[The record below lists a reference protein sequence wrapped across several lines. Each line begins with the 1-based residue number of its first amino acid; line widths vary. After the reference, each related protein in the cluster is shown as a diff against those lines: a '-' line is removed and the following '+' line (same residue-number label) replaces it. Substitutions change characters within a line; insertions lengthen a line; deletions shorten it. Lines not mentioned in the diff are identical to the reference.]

1 MSQTPRARSA
11 PRSAPRTGNSPR
23 RPTLSAAL
31 SAPARFYTNLFSNLT
46 QLTRNR
52 IIGIL
57 TESNAIQ
64 PSPRVIRNLETLP
77 KPSGRPK
84 LVIKW
89 GPPASG
95 KGSAR
100 MREAIN
106 SLGDDYSTYLHVN
119 VDAVVESTPYFTRAS
134 RTELIRMVGKTATNA
149 QILAFLN
156 KITPAEARKLGKPY
170 ANVRNTRNEMHRKIS
185 AKQDALID
193 EALDLGRN
201 VSVETTGSGD
211 REGGWPGWLIN
222 KEKVKTDY
230 DVVFVFPL
238 VTFPEAWRRYQRRP
252 LQSFRQGGGFRFA
265 SNRTGLRNTYVKSY
279 KNFIGILG
287 NPQQR
292 QKINRIIVLDPYS
305 SNKNINISP
314 GNSTRRYITVA
325 RIGKLRAH
333 LAEFVTAEALRNN
346 SNLVRKLMSGGN

>member
-1 MSQTPRARSA
+1 MSLLPRARSA
-11 PRSAPRTGNSPR
+11 PSSAR
-23 RPTLSAAL
+23 RPALSAAH
-31 SAPARFYTNLFSNLT
+31 SAQARFYTNLFSNLS
-46 QLTRNR
+46 QLNRNR

-57 TESNAIQ
+57 TESNARQ
-64 PSPRVIRNLETLP
+64 PSPRVIRNLENLP

-106 SLGDDYSTYLHVN
+106 SLGDDYSTYIHIN
-119 VDAVVESTPYFTRAS
+119 VDAIVESTPYFTRTS
-134 RTELIRMVGKTATNA
+134 RTELIRMVGKNA
-149 QILAFLN
+149 NDAKILAFLN
-156 KITPAEARKLGKPY
+156 KISAPDARKLGKPY
-170 ANVRNTRNEMHRKIS
+170 SNVRNARNEMHYKIS

-193 EALDLGRN
+193 EALDLGKN

-252 LQSFRQGGGFRFA
+252 LQSFRQGSGFRFA
-265 SNRTGLRNTYVKSY
+265 SNRGGLLRTYVKSY

-292 QKINRIIVLDPYS
+292 QKIKRIIVLDPYS
-305 SNKNINISP
+305 SNKNTNISQ
-314 GNSTRRYITVA
+314 GNSTKRYITVA
-325 RIGKLRAH
+325 KIGKLRAH

-346 SNLVRKLMSGGN
+346 SNLVRRLISGGN